1 MKRRRLK
8 IGKEEGCSKQERYL
22 YALAAF
28 CLSTAFQKFPP
39 ASGDP
44 YCGDIDFGLYDTA
57 RTACLR
63 SCARKKFTV
72 PIQVYRPCSGQKKSP
87 PRDRL
92 WGGCFKFYLSD
103 TSLAD
108 FSLLAIS
115 PADFS
120 KSNTSGIRLDAVRV
134 PMQWLLPSSTQ

>member
-28 CLSTAFQKFPP
+28 CLSTVFQKFPP

-63 SCARKKFTV
+63 SYARNKFTV
-72 PIQVYRPCSGQKKSP
+72 LIQVYRPFQGKKNP
-87 PRDRL
+87 PQRQALR
-92 WGGCFKFYLSD
+92 GGVFIFY
-103 TSLAD
+103 LAD
-108 FSLLAIS
+108 FSPLCI
-115 PADFS
+115 S

-134 PMQWLLPSSTQ
+134 PMR

>member
-44 YCGDIDFGLYDTA
+44 YCDDIDFGLYDTA

-63 SCARKKFTV
+63 SYARNKVTV
-72 PIQVYRPCSGQKKSP
+72 LIQVYRPCSRQKNP
-87 PRDRL
+87 PPETGSE
-92 WGGCFKFYLSD
+92 GGYFYLSD
-103 TSLAD
+103 ISLAD
-108 FSLLAIS
+108 FSPLAIS

-134 PMQWLLPSSTQ
+134 PMQ

>member
-28 CLSTAFQKFPP
+28 CLSTAFQKFPT

-44 YCGDIDFGLYDTA
+44 YCGDIDFGFYDTA

-63 SCARKKFTV
+63 SYARNKFTV
-72 PIQVYRPCSGQKKSP
+72 LIQVYRPCSRQKKIP
-87 PRDRL
+87 PQRL
-92 WGGCFKFYLSD
+92 ALRGGGIFY
-103 TSLAD
+103 LAD
-108 FSLLAIS
+108 FNL
-115 PADFS
+115 ADFNS
-120 KSNTSGIRLDAVRV
+120 LGINKSNTSGIRLDAVRV
-134 PMQWLLPSSTQ
+134 PMR

>member
-28 CLSTAFQKFPP
+28 CLSTAFQKFPA

-44 YCGDIDFGLYDTA
+44 YCGDIDPGFYDTA

-63 SCARKKFTV
+63 SCARNKFTV
-72 PIQVYRPCSGQKKSP
+72 PIQVYRPYSGQKNP
-87 PRDRL
+87 PPETGSEGVFL
-92 WGGCFKFYLSD
+92 YLSV
-103 TSLAD
+103 SYQPGR
-108 FSLLAIS
+108 F
-115 PADFS
+115 
-120 KSNTSGIRLDAVRV
+120 
-134 PMQWLLPSSTQ
+134 

>member
-28 CLSTAFQKFPP
+28 CLSTAFQKFPT

-44 YCGDIDFGLYDTA
+44 YCGDIDFGFYDTA

-63 SCARKKFTV
+63 SYARNKFTV
-72 PIQVYRPCSGQKKSP
+72 LIQVYRPCSRQKKSP
-87 PRDRL
+87 QRQALR
-92 WGGCFKFYLSD
+92 GCFYIYLSD
-103 TSLAD
+103 ISLAD
-108 FSLLAIS
+108 FSPLCI
-115 PADFS
+115 S
-120 KSNTSGIRLDAVRV
+120 KSNTS
-134 PMQWLLPSSTQ
+134 

>member
-28 CLSTAFQKFPP
+28 CLSTAFQKFLP

-63 SCARKKFTV
+63 SYARNKFTV
-72 PIQVYRPCSGQKKSP
+72 LIQVYRPCSRQQKP
-87 PRDRL
+87 PLQRQALR
-92 WGGCFKFYLSD
+92 GGCFYFYLSD
-103 TSLAD
+103 ISLSD
-108 FSLLAIS
+108 FSLLCI
-115 PADFS
+115 S

-134 PMQWLLPSSTQ
+134 PMR

>member
-28 CLSTAFQKFPP
+28 CLSTAFQKFPA

-44 YCGDIDFGLYDTA
+44 YCGDIDFGFYDTA
-57 RTACLR
+57 KTACLR
-63 SCARKKFTV
+63 SYARNKFTV
-72 PIQVYRPCSGQKKSP
+72 LVQGKKIP
-87 PRDRL
+87 PET
-92 WGGCFKFYLSD
+92 GSEGVCFYFYLSD
-103 TSLAD
+103 ISLSD
-108 FSLLAIS
+108 FSPLCI
-115 PADFS
+115 S

-134 PMQWLLPSSTQ
+134 PMR

>member
-28 CLSTAFQKFPP
+28 CLSTAFQKFPA

-44 YCGDIDFGLYDTA
+44 YCDDIDFGLYDTA

-63 SCARKKFTV
+63 SYARNKVTV
-72 PIQVYRPCSGQKKSP
+72 LIQVYRPCSRQKNP
-87 PRDRL
+87 PPETGSE
-92 WGGCFKFYLSD
+92 GGYFYLSD
-103 TSLAD
+103 ISLSD
-108 FSLLAIS
+108 FSLLCI
-115 PADFS
+115 S

-134 PMQWLLPSSTQ
+134 PMR

>member
-28 CLSTAFQKFPP
+28 CLSTAFQKFPA

-44 YCGDIDFGLYDTA
+44 YCGDIDPGFYDTA

-63 SCARKKFTV
+63 SCAGNKFSV
-72 PIQVYRPCSGQKKSP
+72 LIQVYSPYSGQKNP

-92 WGGCFKFYLSD
+92 LGGVFFLSD
-103 TSLAD
+103 ISLAD
-108 FSLLAIS
+108 FSPLCI
-115 PADFS
+115 S

-134 PMQWLLPSSTQ
+134 PMR

>member
-1 MKRRRLK
+1 MKRRRLT

-63 SCARKKFTV
+63 SYARNKFTV
-72 PIQVYRPCSGQKKSP
+72 LIQVYRPCSRQKNP
-87 PRDRL
+87 PPET
-92 WGGCFKFYLSD
+92 GSEGVCFYFYLSD
-103 TSLAD
+103 ISLSD
-108 FSLLAIS
+108 FSLLCI
-115 PADFS
+115 S

-134 PMQWLLPSSTQ
+134 PMR

>member
-28 CLSTAFQKFPP
+28 CLSTAFQKFPA

-44 YCGDIDFGLYDTA
+44 YRGDIDPGLYDTA

-63 SCARKKFTV
+63 SYARNKFTV
-72 PIQVYRPCSGQKKSP
+72 LIQVYRPCSRQK
-87 PRDRL
+87 
-92 WGGCFKFYLSD
+92 
-103 TSLAD
+103 
-108 FSLLAIS
+108 IS
-115 PADFS
+115 PQRQALRGVFLFLS
-120 KSNTSGIRLDAVRV
+120 VRYQPV
-134 PMQWLLPSSTQ
+134 RF

>member
-28 CLSTAFQKFPP
+28 CLSTAFQKFPA

-44 YCGDIDFGLYDTA
+44 YCGDIDFGFYDTA

-63 SCARKKFTV
+63 SYARNKFTV
-72 PIQVYRPCSGQKKSP
+72 LIQVYRPCSRQKKFP
-87 PRDRL
+87 PPETGSE
-92 WGGCFKFYLSD
+92 GGCFYFYLSD
-103 TSLAD
+103 ISLSD
-108 FSLLAIS
+108 FSLLCI
-115 PADFS
+115 S

-134 PMQWLLPSSTQ
+134 PMR